1 MITSTAQWRT
11 MGRTEE
17 RRHGIRHRRR
27 YAGIASVLSFAAP
40 TGFLALECAIARRL
54 PSAEWIVAR
63 ISSRP
68 EIYAYLFFSS
78 FAVLLYYAIAN
89 ASALR
94 LRPDENRPVR
104 AVPIVGLVGCVVLA
118 AALPLASVLVG
129 LAVIALGAVIYVMR
143 RGARASFASTRTPSG

>member
-1 MITSTAQWRT
+1 
-11 MGRTEE
+11 
-17 RRHGIRHRRR
+17 
-27 YAGIASVLSFAAP
+27 
-40 TGFLALECAIARRL
+40 
-54 PSAEWIVAR
+54 
-63 ISSRP
+63 
-68 EIYAYLFFSS
+68 
-78 FAVLLYYAIAN
+78 VLLYYAIAN